1 MDINALNCPTI
12 LDFQLLAT
20 AQQADPEIPALQAS
34 SSLRL
39 QDIPLPFFTG
49 TILCDVSTASPRP
62 YVPPSFRRLIFDQL
76 HSLSHPGIRAS
87 QQLITERYVW
97 PGINKDVRQWAR
109 SCQKCQEAKVHRHIT
124 APPGTFL
131 TPDARFDH
139 LHIDIVGPLPLS
151 QGFRYLLTV
160 IDRFTR
166 WPEAI
171 PLTDITAESIASAF
185 ISRLVSNFGVPS
197 TVTTDRGSQFESS
210 LFSLVTSLLGIT
222 RISTTAYH
230 PSSNAMVERFHLQ
243 LKGSIK
249 AYQDTTKWIEILPL
263 ALLGIRNTIKA
274 DLHCTPAQLIYGTTL
289 RLPGQFITPTSSNDL
304 DPTVYADRLQRAMQ
318 ALRSVL
324 PRPQTV
330 KSYVLKDLSSCTHV
344 FVRTDAVRK
353 PLQPPYTGP
362 YKVLKRTN
370 KHFTLEM
377 HGRKENISVD
387 RLKVA
392 YLDTDILPPSPPV
405 VIPVTSTSRTSAQAN
420 ARSVKT
426 TRLGRKV
433 HFPDRLNY

>member
-1 MDINALNCPTI
+1 MTYALSSSPTRYSPRETRHLDYISQFTSDIRHIQGKDNPVADALSRMDINALNCPPM

-39 QDIPLPFFTG
+39 QDIPLPFSTG

-87 QQLITERYVW
+87 QQLITERYIW
-97 PGINKDVRQWAR
+97 PGINKDVCQWAR
-109 SCQKCQEAKVHRHIT
+109 SCEKCQEAKVHRHIT
-124 APPGTFL
+124 APRGTFL

-139 LHIDIVGPLPLS
+139 LHIDIVGPLPPS

-171 PLTDITAESIASAF
+171 ALTDITAESIASAF
-185 ISRLVSNFGVPS
+185 ISRWVSNVGVPS

-222 RISTTAYH
+222 RIRTTAYH
-230 PSSNAMVERFHLQ
+230 PSSNGMVERFHRQ

-249 AYQDTTKWIEILPL
+249 AYPDTTKWIEILPL

-274 DLHCTPAQLIYGTTL
+274 DLHCTPAQLVYGTTL
-289 RLPGQFITPTSSNDL
+289 RLPGHTYIVQ
-304 DPTVYADRLQRAMQ
+304 
-318 ALRSVL
+318 
-324 PRPQTV
+324 
-330 KSYVLKDLSSCTHV
+330 
-344 FVRTDAVRK
+344 
-353 PLQPPYTGP
+353 
-362 YKVLKRTN
+362 
-370 KHFTLEM
+370 
-377 HGRKENISVD
+377 
-387 RLKVA
+387 
-392 YLDTDILPPSPPV
+392 
-405 VIPVTSTSRTSAQAN
+405 
-420 ARSVKT
+420 
-426 TRLGRKV
+426 
-433 HFPDRLNY
+433 